1 MYDMESH
8 MYKRIVVPLDGSEI
22 AEAALVEAEKMAQL
36 TGAPIHMV
44 RVIDFN
50 SKDFAASYGMLVEP
64 SAISVLLE
72 DEAAAVRQ
80 YLEVVYARIAEQ
92 GFTVTSEVRR
102 GIVYEQIIATTRP
115 GDLIVMASHGRNG
128 ISRWFLGSV
137 AEEVV
142 RRSNVP
148 VLLLRKAPQSESVG
162 KRIASAYSEHAI
174 FASPA
179 RGTAIIS

>member
-1 MYDMESH
+1 

-22 AEAALVEAEKMAQL
+22 AEAALVEAEKMARM
-36 TGAPIHMV
+36 TGAPIHLV

-80 YLEVVYARIAEQ
+80 YLKVIHARIADQ

-102 GIVYEQIIATTRP
+102 GTVYEQIIATTRP
-115 GDLIVMASHGRNG
+115 GDMMVMASHGRSG
-128 ISRWFLGSV
+128 IARWFLGSV

-148 VLLLRKAPQSESVG
+148 VLLLRTATKHEVG
-162 KRIASAYSEHAI
+162 VNRITAAYPERVSLASS
-174 FASPA
+174 A